1 VARLIQRGEVRWY
14 RFRRP
19 DKKRPVVILTR
30 QSALDFLGEENDKG
44 KKTRTLDLLIRLG
57 VATLIAARHGKP
69 LPDDLAPL
77 VDQLEAAFDVG
88 THRLTHL
95 DQALPEHQW
104 EETPA

>member
-1 VARLIQRGEVRWY
+1 LVSVSAARQEAA
-14 RFRRP
+14 
-19 DKKRPVVILTR
+19 VVILTR

-44 KKTRTLDLLIRLG
+44 KKTRTLDLLSRLG

-95 DQALPEHQW
+95 DQPFPSTN
-104 EETPA
+104 ETSEGFSCRYGRS